1 MIDLGYN
8 INFITV
14 ISNKIIKDG
23 RKKLY
28 LCSCKCGNV
37 KYIAE
42 TTLKSKR
49 IRDCGCGK
57 YMLERHIG
65 ERYGLL
71 TIQNCYRKRINGK
84 INVVADCKCDCGN
97 TKDFIVSQLK
107 AKKIQSCGCLNN
119 FNPQNY
125 INKKY
130 GKIKIL
136 DFTNVDKKMV
146 KCLCDCGNIFERSLY
161 KITSNVIYKNG
172 CSFCTSKKYCEEN
185 NIPYTKKCPLGISRI
200 KRIFKG
206 MLYRCYNPNAK
217 DYKWYGAK
225 GIIIDEIWLQNKN
238 NFINW
243 ALANGYRDDLTI
255 DRIDGDGNYEPSNCR
270 WVDIKTQQNNRKNN
284 VKFLYEGK
292 MLSINEISKI
302 IKINSN
308 TLRSRLRKGMTLE
321 EAIKKPVSKRR

>member
-8 INFITV
+8 VNFITV

-49 IRDCGCGK
+49 IRDC
-57 YMLERHIG
+57 
-65 ERYGLL
+65 
-71 TIQNCYRKRINGK
+71 
-84 INVVADCKCDCGN
+84 
-97 TKDFIVSQLK
+97 
-107 AKKIQSCGCLNN
+107 
-119 FNPQNY
+119 
-125 INKKY
+125 
-130 GKIKIL
+130 
-136 DFTNVDKKMV
+136 
-146 KCLCDCGNIFERSLY
+146 DCGNIFERHLY

-206 MLYRCYNPNAK
+206 MLDRCYNPNAK

-284 VKFLYEGK
+284 VKFLYEGE

-308 TLRSRLRKGMTLE
+308 TLRSRLRRGVTLE